1 MRTKTFFNYVVAA
14 LFCCCVTGM
23 VTSCQ
28 SLMDTGSADN
38 PSAENML
45 RQGVW
50 TEHDTA
56 LGTAEYTEEQAD
68 ALSNP
73 EKYTDEEL
81 EAILSSI
88 ESIEEPPAVGM
99 MVEGDKAYFFTYSA
113 EGADNLVEGKISY
126 DKDAKKGTIAF
137 PAITGSP
144 ISGQTVNFTMVS
156 EETMEFEFT
165 YEGKKV
171 TGSCAWLCDNL
182 DNWGTDD
189 EGDWKELEPY
199 YKSIAETAGPDG
211 SIDWS
216 DSEAVTIED
225 VDDEGNI
232 VEKEVTLTDLDK
244 PLEWKEEVASARAGT
259 RMVDAVLEGVSAGIE
274 TFTSIF
280 EPDPVEEINAKLD
293 AVLEKLDNA
302 LVNQQK
308 MLENQQKM
316 MAQLNEANA
325 RLIAI
330 AETMKQQATIDIFNN
345 RTQTYYN
352 PLKLQNT
359 AYFNSAF
366 KLYNDNKSDLSKVK
380 DKLGEYGKEW
390 VGKNEEYMTLTWNY
404 IEYLETVRHSTYGTG
419 VAAIYDG
426 LTFEKYPWEHM
437 GIGDRQT
444 YRANDM
450 ILIAKCLFMINLYA
464 AYGGGSDIKK
474 EGIYNNY
481 NEQKPKLKKFCE
493 FKVSD
498 PDKFRVCQIP
508 GAHFIM
514 HKELQTYHYC
524 GKDNKAPDPN
534 HQGKTVCYRPEWH
547 KAGSIKI
554 ENPEELRSKLISP
567 NEFVTLCQYYTA
579 AFATINKKSE
589 KPQII
594 YAYAADILGNGH
606 EMAAG
611 AVFAEGLP
619 KRNIAIMAYDKDR
632 NTGNNNGIYFSPS
645 RRELFLEM
653 APCLEYQYNYKN
665 YLKNPNYPFTNKGY
679 PVMWLGYPVYQNGN
693 LIFLQNHKNN
703 YYDNNYFAAIIIAKR
718 Y

>member
-1 MRTKTFFNYVVAA
+1 MRTKTIFNYVVAA

-45 RQGVW
+45 KQGVW

-56 LGTAEYTEEQAD
+56 LGTAEYTDEQAD

-126 DKDAKKGTIAF
+126 NKDAGTGVIAF

-156 EETMEFEFT
+156 DELMEFELT
-165 YEGKKV
+165 YEGEKV

-216 DSEAVTIED
+216 DSATVTVED

-244 PLEWKEEVASARAGT
+244 PLEWNEDGASSRGGT
-259 RMVDAVLEGVSAGIE
+259 RMVSAIIEGVSAGLEI
-274 TFTSIF
+274 FTSLF
-280 EPDPVEEINAKLD
+280 EEDPNEVINAKLD
-293 AVLEKLDNA
+293 AILGKLDNV
-302 LVNQQK
+302 LQNQQV
-308 MLENQQKM
+308 M
-316 MAQLNEANA
+316 MAKLDEING
-325 RLIAI
+325 RLIEI
-330 AETMKQQATIDIFNN
+330 AQRMDKTEIVNMFNN
-345 RTQTYYN
+345 RNEKYYN
-352 PLKLQNT
+352 KLKVQNRKYFDS
-359 AYFNSAF
+359 AY
-366 KLYNDNKSDLSKVK
+366 KLYKE
-380 DKLGEYGKEW
+380 DKNAPKLAEYAKAW
-390 VGKNEEYMTLTWNY
+390 VGKDEQFANLTWEY
-404 IEYLETVRHSTYGTG
+404 IEYLTTVEHTGYGKG
-419 VAAIYDG
+419 LDRIYDG
-426 LTFEKYPWEHM
+426 LVFDKYPWEHI
-437 GIGDRQT
+437 GIGDRKN
-444 YRANDM
+444 YRAYDLTM
-450 ILIAKCLFMINLYA
+450 IAKCLFMISLYSTH
-464 AYGGGSDIKK
+464 GGLSDVEK
-474 EGIYNNY
+474 EGLYNSY
-481 NEQKPKLKKFCE
+481 KGYKPQLKAFSE
-493 FKVSD
+493 FKISD

-514 HKELQTYHYC
+514 YKEIQKYHYC

-554 ENPEELRSKLISP
+554 ENPEELRSKLIYP
-567 NEFVTLCQYYTA
+567 NEFVTLCQYYTT

-589 KPQII
+589 KKQMH
-594 YAYAADILGNGH
+594 AYAADFLGNGLN
-606 EMAAG
+606 MAVG
-611 AVFAEGLP
+611 AVFAEGP
-619 KRNIAIMAYDKDR
+619 HVRNIAIMAYDKDR
-632 NTGNNNGIYFSPS
+632 NTGNNNGMYFAPNRSY
-645 RRELFLEM
+645 LVLEM
-653 APCLEYQYNYKN
+653 APCLEYQFDYYDFIKQG
-665 YLKNPNYPFTNKGY
+665 KTNFVNSGY
-679 PVMWLGYPVYQNGN
+679 PVSIVGYPVYQDGK
-693 LIFLQNHKNN
+693 LIFQGTKHN
-703 YYDNNYFAAIIIAKR
+703 YNDYNYFGAIIIAKR

>member
-1 MRTKTFFNYVVAA
+1 MRTKTIFNYVVAA

-45 RQGVW
+45 KQGVW

-56 LGTAEYTEEQAD
+56 FVASGKYTEE
-68 ALSNP
+68 
-73 EKYTDEEL
+73 EL
-81 EAILSSI
+81 EKI
-88 ESIEEPPAVGM
+88 PAVGM
-99 MVEGDKAYFFTYSA
+99 MVEGDRAYFFTYSA

-126 DKDAKKGTIAF
+126 NKDAGTGVIAF

-232 VEKEVTLTDLDK
+232 VEKEVTVTDLDK
-244 PLEWKEEVASARAGT
+244 PLVWNTGASSRGGT
-259 RMVDAVLEGVSAGIE
+259 RMVTAVIEGISTGLE
-274 TFTSIF
+274 IF
-280 EPDPVEEINAKLD
+280 GSLFEEDPNEEINAKLD
-293 AVLEKLDNA
+293 AVLGKLDNV
-302 LVNQQK
+302 LQNQQVMNAK
-308 MLENQQKM
+308 LDQI
-316 MAQLNEANA
+316 NA
-325 RLIAI
+325 RLVKIAKMM
-330 AETMKQQATIDIFNN
+330 EQQAAVDIFNN

-352 PLKLQNT
+352 PLKVQNI
-359 AYFNSAF
+359 AYFNKAF
-366 KLYNDNKSDLSKVK
+366 KLYNDNKGDLSKVK
-380 DKLGEYGKEW
+380 DDLGKYAKEW
-390 VGKNEEYMTLTWNY
+390 VGNNEEYIALTWNY
-404 IEYLETVRHSTYGTG
+404 IEYLNTVEHSSYGTG
-419 VAAIYDG
+419 MAAIYDG
-426 LTFEKYPWEHM
+426 LVFNKYPWEHL
-437 GIGDRQT
+437 GTGDRQT

-481 NEQKPKLKKFCE
+481 NEQKPKLKEFCE

-498 PDKFRVCQIP
+498 PNKFLVCQIP

-514 HKELQTYHYC
+514 HKELQKYKFS
-524 GKDNKAPDPN
+524 GANNKAPHPDYC
-534 HQGKTVCYRPEWH
+534 GGRDAVYRPEWH
-547 KAGSIKI
+547 EAGSVKV
-554 ENPEELRSKLISP
+554 ENPAELKSKLFSFD
-567 NEFVTLCQYYTA
+567 E
-579 AFATINKKSE
+579 
-589 KPQII
+589 I
-594 YAYAADILGNGH
+594 YAIQGYYKSAVYPNQNKISWKNMLVDGNKIAG
-606 EMAAG
+606 G
-611 AVFAEGLP
+611 AVFAKQPTTANDFRLRLLLNSGDTFMGVHILENGSVLGIIP
-619 KRNIAIMAYDKDR
+619 SVGDIWLRDLVIHGILHMGTISGQYWSKYDS
-632 NTGNNNGIYFSPS
+632 G
-645 RRELFLEM
+645 
-653 APCLEYQYNYKN
+653 LEYY
-665 YLKNPNYPFTNKGY
+665 
-679 PVMWLGYPVYQNGN
+679 
-693 LIFLQNHKNN
+693 
-703 YYDNNYFAAIIIAKR
+703 AAIVEKR